1 MKSILKTTTNA
12 VKYWWM
18 PLIIGIMFIIAGIW
32 TITTPVASFVALA
45 IFFAAFMFVSGIFNL
60 VFAISNR
67 AEIEDW
73 GWHLAGAIFDF
84 VVGAILFFHPPLT
97 MAVLPYLV
105 AFYFMFKGFATFGFA
120 FDMKRYGDS
129 RWGWLLFSGSVSIL
143 LAIMII
149 FNPTLGG
156 LTIVIFT
163 AMAFFSLGLFNI
175 VLSLGLKEIKN
186 KGQDIK
192 EGLEELKNRL
202 S

>member
-1 MKSILKTTTNA
+1 
-12 VKYWWM
+12 
-18 PLIIGIMFIIAGIW
+18 
-32 TITTPVASFVALA
+32 
-45 IFFAAFMFVSGIFNL
+45 MFVSGIFNL
-60 VFAISNR
+60 IFAISNR
-67 AEIEDW
+67 SEIEDW

-84 VVGAILFFHPPLT
+84 VVGSILFFHPPLT

-105 AFYFMFKGFATFGFA
+105 AFYFMFKGFATFGFS
-120 FDMKRYGDS
+120 FDMRRYGDS
-129 RWGWLLFSGSVSIL
+129 RWGWLLFSGSISIL
-143 LAIMII
+143 LSIMII

-175 VLSLGLKEIKN
+175 VLSLGLKKIKN

-192 EGLEELKNRL
+192 EGLQELKKRM

>member
-1 MKSILKTTTNA
+1 MKSILQKTTNA

-32 TITTPVASFVALA
+32 TITMPVASFVALA

-60 VFAISNR
+60 IFAISNR
-67 AEIEDW
+67 ADIEDW

-129 RWGWLLFSGSVSIL
+129 RWGWLLFSGAISIL
-143 LAIMII
+143 LAVMII

-175 VLSLGLKEIKN
+175 VLSLGLKKIKN
-186 KGQDIK
+186 KGQDMK

>member
-1 MKSILKTTTNA
+1 
-12 VKYWWM
+12 
-18 PLIIGIMFIIAGIW
+18 
-32 TITTPVASFVALA
+32 
-45 IFFAAFMFVSGIFNL
+45 
-60 VFAISNR
+60 
-67 AEIEDW
+67 
-73 GWHLAGAIFDF
+73 
-84 VVGAILFFHPPLT
+84 
-97 MAVLPYLV
+97 LV

-129 RWGWLLFSGSVSIL
+129 RWGWLLFSGSISIL

-175 VLSLGLKEIKN
+175 VLSLGLKKIKN

-192 EGLEELKNRL
+192 EGLQELKNRL

>member
-1 MKSILKTTTNA
+1 MKPLLQKTTNA
-12 VKYWWM
+12 LKYWWM
-18 PLIIGIMFIIAGIW
+18 PMIIGVLFVIAGIW

-60 VFAISNR
+60 IFAISNR
-67 AEIEDW
+67 SEIEDW

-105 AFYFMFKGFATFGFA
+105 AFYFMFKGFATFGFS
-120 FDMKRYGDS
+120 FDMRRYGDS
-129 RWGWLLFSGSVSIL
+129 RWGWLLFSGSISIL
-143 LAIMII
+143 LSIMII

-175 VLSLGLKEIKN
+175 VLSLGLKKIKN

-192 EGLEELKNRL
+192 EGLQELKKRM